1 MNPDLKEALVH
12 KLLSM
17 ADDELILGH
26 RDSEWTGH
34 APILEE
40 DIAFANIAL
49 DEIGHAKI
57 WYTLLANLADEDLDT
72 YPDRLV
78 FFRGSSDYRNLQLV
92 ELPNGDWAFSILRQ
106 YLFDAA
112 EVIRLEH
119 LVHSK
124 YPSLA
129 EAAAKIRKEEIYHY
143 RHTHAWIQRLGLG
156 TTESCQRTQNALNR
170 IWPYTLQL
178 FEPLP
183 DESLLVEVD
192 WVPEPGQLR
201 SAWLNLV
208 GSCLEEAGLAVP
220 ENLAPVSLERDQHT
234 HHLATLLIEMQEVAR
249 LDPEARW

>member
-1 MNPDLKEALVH
+1 MNPDMREAMDH

-26 RDSEWTGH
+26 RDSGWTGH

-57 WYTLLANLADEDLDT
+57 WYTLLANLVGEDRDT

-78 FFRGSSDYRNLQLV
+78 FFRGSSDYRNVQLV
-92 ELPNGDWAFSILRQ
+92 ELPNGDWAFSMLRQ

-112 EVIRLEH
+112 EMIRLEQ
-119 LVHSK
+119 LVHSE

-143 RHTHAWIQRLGLG
+143 RHTHAWTQRLGLG
-156 TTESCQRTQNALNR
+156 TDESHRRLQDALNQ

-183 DESLLVEVD
+183 DEPLLVEAD
-192 WVPEPGQLR
+192 FVPAPGQLR
-201 SAWLNLV
+201 SAWLSLV
-208 GSCLEEAGLAVP
+208 GPCLEEAGL
-220 ENLAPVSLERDQHT
+220 
-234 HHLATLLIEMQEVAR
+234 
-249 LDPEARW
+249 